1 MAGGGG
7 EEKTEKATPK
17 KRRDE
22 RKEGNIF
29 FSKDVVSVV
38 FIFGA
43 FYSLKLLMPGITE
56 STSSFM
62 VNMVTTAGTA
72 DPASGSMGSLQR
84 LAQDFASTAAGSL
97 IPIMLICMLLGILGT
112 GVQTKFLFSKKSM
125 QPKFSR
131 LSPLKGIKKMFS
143 LKNLVELLKSM
154 LKIIV
159 MAAIMY
165 TILRADFIS
174 IARTMDMDVRA
185 STAYVLGLI
194 LDMVLK
200 LCLVF
205 LVIAIFDWMYQR
217 WEYERNIKMSKHDI
231 KEEYKQ
237 TEGNPQIKGKI
248 KEIQRQK
255 ARSRMMQSVPDAD
268 VVIKNP
274 THFAVAL
281 RYDMDNDNAPVLLAK
296 GQDELALRIIQV
308 GEEHQIPVIENKPLA
323 RGIFATTELGR
334 EIPAEYYGAVAEVLV
349 YVYKLNNKEGFAPG
363 SGPAGP
369 TGTGMLGEQSGLN
382 GQNRLN

>member
-38 FIFGA
+38 FVFGA
-43 FYSLKLLMPGITE
+43 FYSLKLLLPGITE

-62 VNMVTTAGTA
+62 VSMVDMAGGA
-72 DPASGSMGSLQR
+72 PEVSMGTLQR
-84 LAQDFASTAAGSL
+84 LGQDFAMTAAKCL
-97 IPIMLICMLLGILGT
+97 IPLMLICMMLGILGT
-112 GVQTKFLFSKKSM
+112 GVQTKFLFSRKSM
-125 QPKFSR
+125 QPKFNR
-131 LSPLKGIKKMFS
+131 LSPIKGIKKMFS

-165 TILRADFIS
+165 TILKADFIT

-185 STAYVLGLI
+185 STAYVLTLI
-194 LDMVLK
+194 LEMVLK

-205 LVIAIFDWMYQR
+205 LVIAVFDYMYQR

-248 KEIQRQK
+248 KEIQRQR

-268 VVIKNP
+268 VIIKNP

-281 RYDMDNDNAPVLLAK
+281 RYDMDNDNAPILLAK
-296 GQDELALRIIQV
+296 GQDEMAFRIIRV
-308 GEEHQIPVIENKPLA
+308 GEENRVTVIENKVLA
-323 RGIFATTELGR
+323 RGIFATTELGQ
-334 EIPAEYYGAVAEVLV
+334 EIPAEYYSAVAEVLV
-349 YVYKLNNKEGFAPG
+349 YVYKLNKK
-363 SGPAGP
+363 
-369 TGTGMLGEQSGLN
+369 N
-382 GQNRLN
+382 GANENDRLN

>member
-22 RKEGNIF
+22 RKEGNVPV
-29 FSKDVVSVV
+29 SKDVVSVAFV
-38 FIFGA
+38 FGA
-43 FYSLKLLMPGITE
+43 FYSLKLLFPGIAE

-62 VNMVTTAGTA
+62 VSMVNWAGSA
-72 DPASGSMGSLQR
+72 EGVSMGSLQR
-84 LAQDFASTAAGSL
+84 LSQDFTMTAARCL
-97 IPIMLICMLLGILGT
+97 IPIMLICMMLGIVGT

-165 TILRADFIS
+165 TILKSDFIT
-174 IARTMDMDVRA
+174 IARTMDMDVRM
-185 STAYVLGLI
+185 SLTYVLGLI
-194 LDMVLK
+194 IEMVLK

-205 LVIAIFDWMYQR
+205 LVIAIFDFMYQR

-248 KEIQRQK
+248 KEIQRQR

-268 VVIKNP
+268 VIIKNP

-296 GQDELALRIIQV
+296 GQDELALRIIRV
-308 GEEHQIPVIENKPLA
+308 GEENQVAVVENKPLA
-323 RGIFATTELGR
+323 RAIFATTELGQ
-334 EIPAEYYGAVAEVLV
+334 EIPAEYYSAVAEVLV
-349 YVYKLNNKEGFAPG
+349 YVYKLNAKDGVNRNE
-363 SGPAGP
+363 
-369 TGTGMLGEQSGLN
+369 
-382 GQNRLN
+382 RLNNSRLS

>member
-22 RKEGNIF
+22 RREGNVF
-29 FSKDVVSVV
+29 LSKDVVSVV
-38 FIFGA
+38 FVFGA
-43 FYSLKLLMPGITE
+43 FYSLKLLFPGIVE

-62 VNMVTTAGTA
+62 VSMVNMAGVAA
-72 DPASGSMGSLQR
+72 DTSMGTLQR
-84 LAQDFASTAAGSL
+84 LSQDFAMTAAKCL
-97 IPIMLICMLLGILGT
+97 IPIMLICMALGILGT

-165 TILRADFIS
+165 TILKSDFIS
-174 IARTMDMDVRA
+174 IARTMDMSA
-185 STAYVLGLI
+185 KMSMAYI
-194 LDMVLK
+194 LNLVMEMVLK

-205 LVIAIFDWMYQR
+205 LVIAVFDYMYQK
-217 WEYERNIKMSKHDI
+217 WEYERSIKMSKHDI

-248 KEIQRQK
+248 KEVQRQR

-268 VVIKNP
+268 VIIKNP

-296 GQDELALRIIQV
+296 GQDELAQRIIRV
-308 GEEHQIPVIENKPLA
+308 GEENQVAVVENKPLA
-323 RGIFATTELGR
+323 RGIFATTEIGQ
-334 EIPAEYYGAVAEVLV
+334 EIPAEYYSAVAEVLV
-349 YVYKLNNKEGFAPG
+349 YVYKLNGKEGINNH
-363 SGPAGP
+363 
-369 TGTGMLGEQSGLN
+369 ER
-382 GQNRLN
+382 QNNSRLN